1 MVFPQQRTGHMDL
14 EISGDLRIHGLSHQ
28 NMCVCTR
35 TCTCTLMYTC
45 MHAHSH
51 RHTYTKQQQQKP
63 QCQFYGTKSFLLK
76 LARIS
81 YILFL
86 TILRLQVLVIPVL
99 VKYIYTSPKNNITNL
114 HITCMLIIYNNIP
127 SVLKCFNNIQGC
139 AVKFRGLEN
148 ISCLQFTVLFR

>member
-1 MVFPQQRTGHMDL
+1 MRYFWTVLQEVVCIIQQQLICYGFSFTKNRTHGSKNTWSSWL
-14 EISGDLRIHGLSHQ
+14 EHACMH
-28 NMCVCTR
+28 TH

-51 RHTYTKQQQQKP
+51 RHTYTKQQQQP

-99 VKYIYTSPKNNITNL
+99 VKYINDITNL
-114 HITCMLIIYNNIP
+114 HITCMLNIYNNIH

-139 AVKFRGLEN
+139 ACKV
-148 ISCLQFTVLFR
+148 